1 MLNKKSKNQSLKKLT
16 SIKKMNKEACR
27 LIFKRKKIK
36 INSRIEKIDIILKL
50 NKILIK
56 KELSAFL

>member
-1 MLNKKSKNQSLKKLT
+1 
-16 SIKKMNKEACR
+16 MNKEAYR

-36 INSRIEKIDIILKL
+36 INNKIEKIDIILKL